1 MDSVQMI
8 GRRIFD
14 MRTQADETQEQTAEA
29 VGISH
34 VALARYE
41 NGQRMPKLDILSA
54 LAAHFGVS
62 VDYLIG
68 HEQPGDDTDD
78 DADLWELREQ
88 YRRREGM
95 RILFNTARQ
104 CTDQEL
110 KQAAAL
116 VDALRATNTKYYDG
130 DDAP

>member
-1 MDSVQMI
+1 MNTVNELMVRM
-8 GRRIFD
+8 GV
-14 MRTQADETQEQTAEA
+14 EQKE
-29 VGISH
+29 
-34 VALARYE
+34 
-41 NGQRMPKLDILSA
+41 
-54 LAAHFGVS
+54 LAAAIGVSQPTVSDWKRNKKDPKGDNLKKVADFFGVTPQ
-62 VDYLIG
+62 VVKGLYPI
-68 HEQPGDDTDD
+68 PGTAPGPSDD

>member
-1 MDSVQMI
+1 MNTVKELRERAGMQQKEI
-8 GRRIFD
+8 
-14 MRTQADETQEQTAEA
+14 AAA
-29 VGISH
+29 VGVSRPTVSEWEHQKKDPSGDRLIR
-34 VALARYE
+34 LAD
-41 NGQRMPKLDILSA
+41 L
-54 LAAHFGVS
+54 FGVS
-62 VDYLIG
+62 TGVVLGYDPVPG
-68 HEQPGDDTDD
+68 ANRQPDD

>member
-1 MDSVQMI
+1 MNTVNELMI
-8 GRRIFD
+8 RMGI
-14 MRTQADETQEQTAEA
+14 EQKE
-29 VGISH
+29 
-34 VALARYE
+34 
-41 NGQRMPKLDILSA
+41 
-54 LAAHFGVS
+54 LAAAIGVSQPTVSDWKRNNKDPKGDNLKKVADFFGVTPQ
-62 VDYLIG
+62 VVKGLDPI
-68 HEQPGDDTDD
+68 PGTAPGPSDD